1 MTRRDTF
8 GFHET
13 VLFWHTGGAAGLFGY
28 GDKAL

>member
-13 VLFWHTGGAAGLFGY
+13 VLFWHTSGAAGVFWY